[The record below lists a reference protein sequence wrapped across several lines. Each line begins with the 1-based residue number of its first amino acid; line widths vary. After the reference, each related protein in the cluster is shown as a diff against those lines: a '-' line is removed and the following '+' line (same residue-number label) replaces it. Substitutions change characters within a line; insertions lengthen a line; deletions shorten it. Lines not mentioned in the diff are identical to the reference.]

1 MTLQITK
8 AYDRVK
14 AIDWNPSYIETDE
27 KYLEQSRFFVK
38 DLKPVDPFKTFIREY
53 FKMEQEKENRHYSVL
68 EASSRL
74 HQGQA
79 EARWME
85 GMKFGLSNFAFVEYS
100 AGRQMG
106 RMARSV
112 APVELR
118 QGYMMQMIDEMRHAQ
133 LELNNLRHNMR
144 TWHDPAGYDIALK
157 GAGNNVGSGMFR
169 AMMEDCTTCDPIET
183 AISLQVFLETAYSN
197 VFFVGLSS
205 AAVAQGD
212 HTMASTFL
220 TIQSDEARHMAN
232 GWATLVTVLQDDR
245 NVPLVQE
252 VLDKWSWRAHVSFG
266 LGNALFQDYFTKKR
280 TESAKEASL
289 RWVYDEFYGG
299 FYQKLERYG
308 IRPPPRLDEQMAE
321 LDDLS
326 HAAAVYIFGAWPF
339 FYHRADPMTAEDMEW
354 FEKKYPG
361 WYSRYGWFWEA
372 YNKCKDPDD
381 KQIILAQLG
390 GLPNFCEVCQRP
402 LIFPTPATHSGRSF
416 MHGGKAH
423 IACSPGCQAI
433 YINDPQHYQTDR
445 GFYDLYHDKELSEVV
460 DHMGYVRDDG
470 ETLIGQ
476 PELNGKRMWRR
487 EDLRRC
493 DFVVK
498 RPEPPPFV
506 DGSLIVTATGGRH

>member
-245 NVPLVQE
+245 NVPLS
-252 VLDKWSWRAHVSFG
+252 VLLA
-266 LGNALFQDYFTKKR
+266 
-280 TESAKEASL
+280 TEPGAKLWVCPNGCDGEAQL
-289 RWVYDEFYGG
+289 
-299 FYQKLERYG
+299 LELAVGDMLVFRG
-308 IRPPPRLDEQMAE
+308 
-321 LDDLS
+321 DLV
-326 HAAAVYIFGAWPF
+326 HFGAGYDVQHF
-339 FYHRADPMTAEDMEW
+339 RIHAYIDP
-354 FEKKYPG
+354 P
-361 WYSRYGWFWEA
+361 
-372 YNKCKDPDD
+372 
-381 KQIILAQLG
+381 
-390 GLPNFCEVCQRP
+390 
-402 LIFPTPATHSGRSF
+402 
-416 MHGGKAH
+416 AH
-423 IACSPGCQAI
+423 IYA
-433 YINDPQHYQTDR
+433 R
-445 GFYDLYHDKELSEVV
+445 LL
-460 DHMGYVRDDG
+460 G
-470 ETLIGQ
+470 ETD
-476 PELNGKRMWRR
+476 P
-487 EDLRRC
+487 C
-493 DFVVK
+493 
-498 RPEPPPFV
+498 
-506 DGSLIVTATGGRH
+506 